1 MMFYKRINEDY
12 LDDIDRDDVISRIE
26 DDDRI
31 SYDYMLDIPMPERDF
46 LKRVR
51 RLDMFLS
58 SLPFVQDY
66 DIAIATSNVI
76 QENKSDLFGKYSERI
91 EELEPLKDGLVE
103 YAFKWRIRFNIKKLR
118 FEKLLKFL
126 RELINVADGYYHAAT
141 NNSFGFILYDK
152 DEYLNKADLYWLI
165 AVMDNRVQTGLNN
178 AAQQFAFVFCLQLV
192 ELFGCDYDKSLSYL
206 IQRFRLNTSMFR
218 SVFTNFCSMMNGM
231 KTVYFSSILASR
243 MGYEKFVKF
252 FETTSVTKERL
263 KTLCENGNVRFFQAK
278 LNSLDKQTYALLNNS
293 LQKQLEVNEFILDY
307 VPEQFNITTGDVRLM
322 IKGTDSRYVHLMFLG
337 CFDVEG
343 ETSALVAM
351 LEEPIKGKRGIP
363 AAMKRIY
370 NDYELLG

>member
-1 MMFYKRINEDY
+1 MIFYKRINEDY

-31 SYDYMLDIPMPERDF
+31 SYDYMLDIPMPEKDF

-76 QENKSDLFGKYSERI
+76 PENKGDLFGKYSERI
-91 EELEPLKDGLVE
+91 EGLEPLKDGLVE

-165 AVMDNRVQTGLNN
+165 AVMDNHVQTGLNN

-206 IQRFRLNTSMFR
+206 I
-218 SVFTNFCSMMNGM
+218 
-231 KTVYFSSILASR
+231 
-243 MGYEKFVKF
+243 
-252 FETTSVTKERL
+252 
-263 KTLCENGNVRFFQAK
+263 
-278 LNSLDKQTYALLNNS
+278 
-293 LQKQLEVNEFILDY
+293 
-307 VPEQFNITTGDVRLM
+307 
-322 IKGTDSRYVHLMFLG
+322 
-337 CFDVEG
+337 
-343 ETSALVAM
+343 
-351 LEEPIKGKRGIP
+351 
-363 AAMKRIY
+363 
-370 NDYELLG
+370 

>member
-1 MMFYKRINEDY
+1 
-12 LDDIDRDDVISRIE
+12 
-26 DDDRI
+26 
-31 SYDYMLDIPMPERDF
+31 MLDIPMPERDF

-76 QENKSDLFGKYSERI
+76 PENKGDLFGKYSERI

-218 SVFTNFCSMMNGM
+218 SVFTNFCPMMNGM

-243 MGYEKFVKF
+243 MGYEKFVKY
-252 FETTSVTKERL
+252 FETTSVTKEGL
-263 KTLCENGNVRFFQAK
+263 KTLCENGNVRFF
-278 LNSLDKQTYALLNNS
+278 
-293 LQKQLEVNEFILDY
+293 
-307 VPEQFNITTGDVRLM
+307 
-322 IKGTDSRYVHLMFLG
+322 
-337 CFDVEG
+337 
-343 ETSALVAM
+343 
-351 LEEPIKGKRGIP
+351 
-363 AAMKRIY
+363 
-370 NDYELLG
+370 